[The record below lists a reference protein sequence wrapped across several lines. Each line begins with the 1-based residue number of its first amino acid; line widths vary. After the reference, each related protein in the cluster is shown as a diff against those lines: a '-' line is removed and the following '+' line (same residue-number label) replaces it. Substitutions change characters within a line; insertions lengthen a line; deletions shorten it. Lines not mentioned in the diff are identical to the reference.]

1 MTKKVILALSIIL
14 LLASTL
20 VTEASTN
27 LYGDVG
33 ALNFSFES
41 KQSSSYSIEI
51 KEGNA
56 YDESKDPTLRKGTEN
71 EEESQISFFIM
82 PTVTLGIALLF
93 LFFRQK

>member
-41 KQSSSYSIEI
+41 KQSSSYSI

-82 PTVTLGIALLF
+82 PAVTLGIALLF